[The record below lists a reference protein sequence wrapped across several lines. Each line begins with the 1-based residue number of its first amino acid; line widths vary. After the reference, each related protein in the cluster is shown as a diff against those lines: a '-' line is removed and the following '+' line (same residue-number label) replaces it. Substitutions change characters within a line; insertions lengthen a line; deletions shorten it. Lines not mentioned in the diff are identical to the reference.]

1 MSALCNRRILAHF
14 RLYSWKRRET
24 NRDLSGGFFMAKV
37 SKNRGTKTIIRK
49 RKNKDNPYVTIN
61 KSVFEKQPH
70 ISLEAKGLM
79 GIFLCKPD
87 NWKVIME
94 EIIKESKNGRDA
106 HYKALKELRQHG
118 FVVLV
123 EFRIK
128 GRVEQKE
135 YVVCE
140 DPIHNPYWDKP
151 LIIKVNNRE
160 EIDEW
165 DDEDIES
172 IIASQENKE
181 VPPDPDFQEQVKKT
195 VPPYPENPD
204 LVKPDEVK
212 PDEVDPTLLNNHLT
226 DETLDGENQ
235 QPTLKNASVVVEYQ
249 TIIKNCFGK
258 KLSIKHIERLMEIA
272 TKEKKSLEWAIEN
285 THNYHTKVEPF
296 KNLYGA
302 IKHALESDGWM
313 IPDNKSTS
321 PAEILPESLRAQA
334 EQEGNIDLSDLLGKQ
349 LSIKQT
355 LLQMECRKEF
365 PDENKIK
372 TLQEEIVEIK
382 DKLHQPA

>member
-1 MSALCNRRILAHF
+1 
-14 RLYSWKRRET
+14 
-24 NRDLSGGFFMAKV
+24 MAKI

-49 RKNKDNPYVTIN
+49 RKNKENPYVTIN
-61 KSVFEKQPH
+61 KSVFEHQPH
-70 ISLEAKGLM
+70 MSLESKGLM

-87 NWKVIME
+87 NWKIIME
-94 EIIKESKNGRDA
+94 EIINESKNGRDA

-128 GRVEQKE
+128 GKIEQRE

-151 LIIKVNNRE
+151 LIINVNNRE

-172 IIASQENKE
+172 IIASQK
-181 VPPDPDFQEQVKKT
+181 VKPDPEKPDMGKKT
-195 VPPYPENPD
+195 VQPDPE
-204 LVKPDEVK
+204 KPDTDLPNLEK
-212 PDEVDPTLLNNHLT
+212 PDTVDPTLLNNHLT

-235 QPTLKNASVVVEYQ
+235 QQTLKNASVVVEYQ

-258 KLSIKHIERLMEIA
+258 KLSIKHIERLMEVA

-302 IKHALESDGWM
+302 IKHALESDGWV

-321 PAEILPESLRAQA
+321 PAEILPESLQRAQA
-334 EQEGNIDLSDLLGKQ
+334 EQEGNMDLSDLLGKQ

-355 LLQMECRKEF
+355 LLQMECRKES

-372 TLQEEIVEIK
+372 MLQEEIVEIK
-382 DKLHQPA
+382 DKLHQTA